1 MRAQGKSLKTVLKD
15 MLQGDVRVAG
25 SAPAVKALEKDLG
38 VEIKVAGQEVKAAP
52 HSGVRGYLKNL
63 RSYWERSIGGLTQEE
78 AVALAKREGF
88 GFEVGRQSRFE
99 NARDSV
105 VIGRGNLQE
114 GLVNRMEL
122 AEEIQHGLD
131 RATHEASRAMRR
143 GLSNEEF
150 HAELFE
156 RIIAQHKAGG
166 HQFLMSEDIT
176 AFQQA
181 IKELRG
187 R

>member
-1 MRAQGKSLKTVLKD
+1 MGLSIKAIRTLKARTAGGKI
-15 MLQGDVRVAG
+15 A
-25 SAPAVKALEKDLG
+25 SAP
-38 VEIKVAGQEVKAAP
+38 Q
-52 HSGVRGYLKNL
+52 SGVRGYLRNL
-63 RSYWERSIGGLTQEE
+63 RSYWERSTGGLTQEE
-78 AVALAKREGF
+78 AAALAKKEGF
-88 GFEVGRQSRFE
+88 GFEVGRASRFE

-122 AEEIQHGLD
+122 AEELQHGID
-131 RATHEASRAMRR
+131 RATHEATRAIRR

-156 RIIAQHKAGG
+156 RIIARHRAGG
-166 HQFLMSEDIT
+166 HQFLTPEDIQ

>member
-1 MRAQGKSLKTVLKD
+1 
-15 MLQGDVRVAG
+15 AG
-25 SAPAVKALEKDLG
+25 
-38 VEIKVAGQEVKAAP
+38 GQAAP
-52 HSGVRGYLKNL
+52 TAGTRGFLRNL
-63 RSYWERSIGGLTQEE
+63 RSYWERSTGGLTQEE
-78 AVALAKREGF
+78 ATVLARREGF
-88 GFEVGRQSRFE
+88 GFEISRQSRFE

-131 RATHEASRAMRR
+131 RATHEASRAIRR

-156 RIIAQHKAGG
+156 RIIARNRAGG
-166 HQFLMSEDIT
+166 HQFLTPEDIE

-181 IKELRG
+181 IRELRG